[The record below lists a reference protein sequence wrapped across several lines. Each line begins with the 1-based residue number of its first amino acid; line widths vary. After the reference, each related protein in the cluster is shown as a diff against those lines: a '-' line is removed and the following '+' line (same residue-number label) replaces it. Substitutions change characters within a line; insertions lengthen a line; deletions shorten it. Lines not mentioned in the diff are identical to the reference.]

1 MCKKIFSFSITLLL
15 FSICFGQ
22 NLDRN
27 YFFNYISWIIEEGNM
42 NSDYLIYPDSI
53 SNLKKDKIKS
63 CKIRWNKLNQT
74 KEYYFDNESRLVKVK
89 STKNETDEIT
99 YQYDKNNRL
108 ISTITNNK
116 YINKLIYNEN
126 EKYIFYDNFINSKQ
140 VITEKDNYF
149 IIEEYKNNITTDDIF
164 EYEDNAYLKRESIV
178 KEENNTIDIVIYEY
192 TVTKKIKYYYHYKIT
207 YDKNNIVEVK
217 YYDKDENINKQINV
231 DYPDDNQ
238 IVVDYGKEVIIL
250 TDFDKHGNWQKRY
263 RLTNGINEELNTREL
278 EYYE

>member
-140 VITEKDNYF
+140 IITEKDNYF
-149 IIEEYKNNITTDDIF
+149 IIEEYKNNITTDDIS
-164 EYEDNAYLKRESIV
+164 EYQDNAYLKRESIV

-207 YDKNNIVEVK
+207 YDNNNIVEVK